1 MDNFLNWFGR
11 HRKSIGYVIGGLN
24 LGSGL
29 SYIMLGDYVS
39 GVLWLIIGTAIII
52 DTKEFK

>member
-1 MDNFLNWFGR
+1 MDNFLNWFGK

-29 SYIMLGDYVS
+29 VLTLGGNYMY
-39 GVLWLIIGTAIII
+39 GMLWLVVGALIII

>member
-1 MDNFLNWFGR
+1 MNAFLNWFSR
-11 HRKSIGYVIGGLN
+11 HRKHIGYVVGGLN

-29 SYIMLGDYVS
+29 AYFVAYDYMS
-39 GVLWLIIGTAIII
+39 GLLWVVVGTVIII

>member
-1 MDNFLNWFGR
+1 MNAFLNWFSR
-11 HRKSIGYVIGGLN
+11 HRKDIGYVIGGLN

-29 SYIMLGDYVS
+29 AYFMADDYMS
-39 GVLWLIIGTAIII
+39 GLLWVVVGIVIII

>member
-1 MDNFLNWFGR
+1 MNEFLNWFNK

-29 SYIMLGDYVS
+29 GYIMADDWLS
-39 GVLWLIIGTAIII
+39 GILWLIIGTAIII

>member
-39 GVLWLIIGTAIII
+39 GVLWLVVGALIII

>member
-1 MDNFLNWFGR
+1 MDNFLNWFSR

-24 LGSGL
+24 LGSGIG
-29 SYIMLGDYVS
+29 YIMADDLVS
-39 GVLWLIIGTAIII
+39 GILWLIIGTLIVI

>member
-11 HRKSIGYVIGGLN
+11 HRKTIGYVIGGLN

>member
-11 HRKSIGYVIGGLN
+11 HRKSFGYAVGGLN

-29 SYIMLGDYVS
+29 VLVFGHNYMS
-39 GVLWLIIGTAIII
+39 GILWLVVGALIII

>member
-1 MDNFLNWFGR
+1 MNTFLNWFNK
-11 HRKSIGYVIGGLN
+11 HRKTIGYVVGGLN

-29 SYIMLGDYVS
+29 GYIMLDDWAIGI
-39 GVLWLIIGTAIII
+39 LWIVVGSVIII

>member
-1 MDNFLNWFGR
+1 MDNFLNWFGK

-29 SYIMLGDYVS
+29 SYIVLGDYVS

>member
-11 HRKSIGYVIGGLN
+11 HRKSIGYVVGGLN

-29 SYIMLGDYVS
+29 GYIITGNYMS
-39 GVLWLIIGTAIII
+39 GVLWLVVGTLIII

>member
-1 MDNFLNWFGR
+1 MDNFLNWFGK

-39 GVLWLIIGTAIII
+39 GILWLIIGTAIII

>member
-1 MDNFLNWFGR
+1 MNEFLNWFNK

-29 SYIMLGDYVS
+29 GYIMADDWLS
-39 GVLWLIIGTAIII
+39 GILWLIVGTLIII

>member
-29 SYIMLGDYVS
+29 SYIMLGDHVS
-39 GVLWLIIGTAIII
+39 GILWLIIGTAIII